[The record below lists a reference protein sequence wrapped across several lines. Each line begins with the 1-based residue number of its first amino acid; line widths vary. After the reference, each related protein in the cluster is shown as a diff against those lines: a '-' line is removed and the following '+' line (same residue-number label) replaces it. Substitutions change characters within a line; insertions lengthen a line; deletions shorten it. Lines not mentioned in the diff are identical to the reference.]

1 MSHSSNGLQGNQR
14 LSRILMKYNVYRSIG
29 IGIKNEEAKES
40 GNGVEIYLYS
50 CAALMLA
57 ALNMKKTVKME

>member
-1 MSHSSNGLQGNQR
+1 MKCDEILFWNNFRSLGL
-14 LSRILMKYNVYRSIG
+14 
-29 IGIKNEEAKES
+29 GIKKEEAKES

>member
-1 MSHSSNGLQGNQR
+1 MNIMEHNKILNWNNFRSLGL
-14 LSRILMKYNVYRSIG
+14 
-29 IGIKNEEAKES
+29 GIKKEEAKES